1 VKTYRNAATR
11 LALEDRGQTL
21 VEYTLILAFVS
32 IVAIGLLSTIGQWVI
47 AHLLLIVPG
56 FG

>member
-1 VKTYRNAATR
+1 MKTYRNAATR

-32 IVAIGLLSTIGQWVI
+32 IVAIGLLSTIGQWVV